1 MNITKIRRGKRSR
14 AGLIAAAAATA
25 AASAALLVPLSH
37 AASAQ
42 TASPVK
48 LTAPAAPVAHHTVK
62 PTIVLVHGAWASTS
76 AWDGVIARLR
86 ALGYTVY
93 APSNTL
99 MGLPYDANY
108 LRDFLNTI
116 SGPIVLVGHSYGGV
130 VVTNA
135 ATGDKQVKALVYD
148 DAFIPA
154 KGETAGQLVS
164 AKPGSC
170 VVVKD
175 PTTIFKLVPYP
186 GAPAGAA
193 DAYLKQSVFPGC
205 VANGLPAGEQQE
217 LAVTQLPLTTAALA
231 EKSGTPAWKT
241 IPSWAII
248 GTADH
253 TIPPAELLFMAK
265 RAHAHIT
272 VIPGAPHVS
281 MISNPGQVTA
291 VILRAVHATS

>member
-1 MNITKIRRGKRSR
+1 MKNPRTARRKLRFTIIG
-14 AGLIAAAAATA
+14 AALAAAAVAVPLSQ
-25 AASAALLVPLSH
+25 AASASP
-37 AASAQ
+37 
-42 TASPVK
+42 ASPAS
-48 LTAPAAPVAHHTVK
+48 TAAHTAAVSTAKTAVK

-76 AWDGVIARLR
+76 SWDGVISRMQ

-116 SGPIVLVGHSYGGV
+116 SGPIVLVGHSYGGAV
-130 VVTNA
+130 ITNA
-135 ATGDKQVKALVYD
+135 ATGDKNVKALVYD
-148 DAFIPA
+148 DAFMPA
-154 KGETAGQLVS
+154 KGETIGQLV
-164 AKPGSC
+164 AAQPGSC
-170 VVVKD
+170 VVASD
-175 PTTIFKLVPYP
+175 PTTIFKLAPYP
-186 GAPAGAA
+186 GAPVGAA

-205 VANGLPAGEQQE
+205 IANGLPAGEQRE

-253 TIPPAELLFMAK
+253 AIPPAELKIMAM
-265 RAHAHIT
+265 RAHSHIT
-272 VIPGAPHVS
+272 VIKGAPHVS
-281 MISNPGQVTA
+281 MISNPDAVTG
-291 VILRAVHATS
+291 VILQAVHATS

>member
-1 MNITKIRRGKRSR
+1 MRLAVT
-14 AGLIAAAAATA
+14 LTAAAAAG
-25 AASAALLVPLSH
+25 SAVLVP
-37 AASAQ
+37 AAQAAQ
-42 TASPVK
+42 AAFAS
-48 LTAPAAPVAHHTVK
+48 TSSPAAVSKVARASSMK

-76 AWDGVIARLR
+76 SWDGVISRLR

-99 MGLPYDANY
+99 MGLPYDADY
-108 LRDFLNTI
+108 LRDFLHTI
-116 SGPIVLVGHSYGGV
+116 SGPIVLVGHSYGGA

-135 ATGDKQVKALVYD
+135 AAGDKQVKALVYD
-148 DAFIPA
+148 DAFLPN
-154 KGETAGQLVS
+154 KGETVGQLVS

-175 PTTIFKLVPYP
+175 PTTIFNLVPYP

-193 DAYLKQSVFPGC
+193 DAYLKQSVFPDC
-205 VANGLPAGEQQE
+205 IANGLPAAEQKQ

-241 IPSWAII
+241 IPSWAIV

-253 TIPPAELLFMAK
+253 TIPPAELMFMAE

-281 MISNPGQVTA
+281 MISNPGTVTS
-291 VILRAVHATS
+291 VILRAIHATS